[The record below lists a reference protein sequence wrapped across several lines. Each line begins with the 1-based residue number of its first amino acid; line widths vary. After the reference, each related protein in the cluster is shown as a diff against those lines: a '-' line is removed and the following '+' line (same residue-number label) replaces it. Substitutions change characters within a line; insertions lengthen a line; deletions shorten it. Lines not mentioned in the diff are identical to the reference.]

1 MSGKRIYEGE
11 SKDGNL
17 QKALEVALQRLD
29 PDLGE
34 GGIRD
39 GLASWSVTEILGER
53 GWIAAFHG
61 VNVKITAKRI
71 PPW

>member
-1 MSGKRIYEGE
+1 MSGKRVYEGE

-17 QKALEVALQRLD
+17 QKALEAALQQLD
-29 PDLGE
+29 ADLGA

-53 GWIAAFHG
+53 GGIAAFHS
-61 VNVKITAKRI
+61 VKVKITAVRT
-71 PPW
+71 PAW